1 LLYMPLLDLQ
11 QHLKQELL
19 NNPFLEMVEMEEE
32 EEEEDESP
40 EAEAATEEDKANDEI
55 DWEEILLDGFDA
67 GGRREEHEEREYYEP
82 VTVDTRDLS
91 DHLRDQITLLELS
104 PRQQLLAEEFI
115 GNVNEDGSLA
125 SPLNDIL
132 ISINETVSKVAE
144 EINPELEDLPLYTL
158 AEVEQMLGI
167 IQSLDPPGVG
177 SRDLRE
183 CLMLQLREAGLE
195 QSVPY
200 RLVRDC
206 FDELINHRWSEI
218 SKRFG
223 ISPADVQRAAD
234 EIKKLD
240 PKPGLMYSSASDNY
254 IIPDLIVEKIDG
266 RYHVFLNDANLPRL
280 KLSKAY
286 QEIARDKK
294 KFEGESKEFISNKLN
309 SANWM
314 IQAIEQRRQTMLKVM
329 NYIVDRQRDFFEK
342 GVQYLKPLT
351 LREVA
356 EVINMHES
364 TVSRVTNEKYVQT
377 PRGVLPLK
385 FFFSS
390 GLSTTA
396 GEDVSA
402 RGIKAQ
408 IEKLVSEEDPKHPLT
423 DQAIVNILKESVV
436 IDDGSED
443 DTWAVL
449 QQLARRYPFLKLAR
463 HRSRRGIADALRT
476 GYLHAS
482 GRVLVFYPADLQF
495 KPEDIPRLVAPIL
508 ADEADM
514 VTGFKQGKYEKA
526 FVSKIYNG
534 LSRMLFHVPV
544 KDLNSVKAY
553 RREIMDSLPVRPD
566 WHRYM
571 F

>member
-1 LLYMPLLDLQ
+1 MKAGLQQSTQLKQELKINPRLYQAMDLLYMPLLDLQ

-19 NNPFLEMVEMEEE
+19 NNPFLEMVEL
-32 EEEEDESP
+32 EEDEEDEETT
-40 EAEAATEEDKANDEI
+40 EAEAATTETEKETNDEI

-91 DHLRDQITLLELS
+91 DHLRDQIALLELS
-104 PRQQLLAEEFI
+104 PRQAFLAEEFI
-115 GNVNEDGSLA
+115 GNVNEDGYLA
-125 SPLNDIL
+125 CPLEEIR
-132 ISINETVSKVAE
+132 IQVNETIEKAAE
-144 EINPELEDLPLYTL
+144 AAEREDEDLPIYAMPELE
-158 AEVEQMLGI
+158 EMLTT

-177 SRDLRE
+177 ARDLRE

-195 QSVPY
+195 QSVPF

-223 ISPADVQRAAD
+223 ISPSDVQKAAD

-240 PKPGLMYSSASDNY
+240 PKPGLVYSDTSDNY
-254 IIPDLIVEKIDG
+254 IIPDLVVEKIDG
-266 RYHVFLNDANLPRL
+266 KYHVFLNDANLPRL

-329 NYIVDRQRDFFEK
+329 NYIVDRQRDFFER

-377 PRGVLPLK
+377 PRGVLALK
-385 FFFSS
+385 YFFSS

-423 DQAIVNILKESVV
+423 DQAIVNILKESGVQ
-436 IDDGSED
+436 I
-443 DTWAVL
+443 
-449 QQLARRYPFLKLAR
+449 ARRTVAKYRDQLGVLSAR
-463 HRSRRGIADALRT
+463 MRK
-476 GYLHAS
+476 
-482 GRVLVFYPADLQF
+482 RV
-495 KPEDIPRLVAPIL
+495 
-508 ADEADM
+508 
-514 VTGFKQGKYEKA
+514 
-526 FVSKIYNG
+526 
-534 LSRMLFHVPV
+534 
-544 KDLNSVKAY
+544 
-553 RREIMDSLPVRPD
+553 
-566 WHRYM
+566 
-571 F
+571 

>member
-1 LLYMPLLDLQ
+1 MRPGLGQHTQLKQELKINPRLYQAMDLLYMPLLDLQ

-19 NNPFLEMVEMEEE
+19 NNPFLDMIEP
-32 EEEEDESP
+32 EEEDEEEGETQQEEATQET
-40 EAEAATEEDKANDEI
+40 EAEKEEKGEI

-91 DHLRDQITLLELS
+91 DHLREQVSLLDLS
-104 PRQQLLAEEFI
+104 GRQMYLAEEFI
-115 GNVNEDGSLA
+115 GNINEDGYLA
-125 SPLNDIL
+125 CGLEKIVEGA
-132 ISINETVSKVAE
+132 NESVMKAAE
-144 EINPELEDLPLYTL
+144 AAERDTGDLPLYTMGE
-158 AEVEQMLGI
+158 AEEMLGI
-167 IQSLDPPGVG
+167 VQSLDPPGVG
-177 SRDLRE
+177 ARDLRE

-195 QSVPY
+195 HSVPY

-206 FDELINHRWSEI
+206 FDELIAHRWSEI

-223 ISPADVQRAAD
+223 ISPVDVQKAAD
-234 EIKKLD
+234 EIAKLD
-240 PKPGLMYSSASDNY
+240 PKPGLVYSDASDNY
-254 IIPDLIVEKIDG
+254 IIPDLIVDKIDG
-266 RYHVFLNDANLPRL
+266 KYHVFLNDANLPRL

-294 KFEGESKEFISNKLN
+294 KFDGENKEFISNKLN

-329 NYIVDRQRDFFEK
+329 NYIVERQREFFEK

-364 TVSRVTNEKYVQT
+364 TVSRVTNEKFVQT

-408 IEKLVSEEDPKHPLT
+408 IQKLVADEDPKHPLT
-423 DQAIVNILKESVV
+423 DQAIVNILKESGVQ
-436 IDDGSED
+436 I
-443 DTWAVL
+443 
-449 QQLARRYPFLKLAR
+449 ARRTVAKYRDQLGVLSAR
-463 HRSRRGIADALRT
+463 MRK
-476 GYLHAS
+476 
-482 GRVLVFYPADLQF
+482 RV
-495 KPEDIPRLVAPIL
+495 
-508 ADEADM
+508 
-514 VTGFKQGKYEKA
+514 
-526 FVSKIYNG
+526 
-534 LSRMLFHVPV
+534 
-544 KDLNSVKAY
+544 
-553 RREIMDSLPVRPD
+553 
-566 WHRYM
+566 
-571 F
+571 

>member
-1 LLYMPLLDLQ
+1 MKAGLSQSTQLKQELKINPRLYQAMDLLYMPLLDLQ

-19 NNPFLEMVEMEEE
+19 NNPFLDMVEPEEE
-32 EEEEDESP
+32 EEESDEETTETET
-40 EAEAATEEDKANDEI
+40 EAEPEEKSSSDAI

-91 DHLRDQITLLELS
+91 DHLLDQISLLELT
-104 PRQQLLAEEFI
+104 PRQAFLADEFI
-115 GNVNEDGSLA
+115 GNINEDGYLACSLEDL
-125 SPLNDIL
+125 LNAVND
-132 ISINETVSKVAE
+132 TVVKAAE
-144 EINPELEDLPLYTL
+144 ELERDTDDLPLYTR
-158 AEVEQMLGI
+158 VEIDEMLST

-177 SRDLRE
+177 ARDLRE
-183 CLMLQLREAGLE
+183 CLMLQLKEAGLE

-206 FDELINHRWSEI
+206 FEELINHRWSEI

-223 ISPADVQRAAD
+223 ISPTDVQKAAD

-240 PKPGLMYSSASDNY
+240 PKPGLVYSDASDNY
-254 IIPDLIVEKIDG
+254 IIPDLIVDKIDG
-266 RYHVFLNDANLPRL
+266 KYHVFLNDANLPRL
-280 KLSKAY
+280 KLSRAY

-294 KFEGESKEFISNKLN
+294 KFEGENKEFISSKLN

-342 GVQYLKPLT
+342 GVQHLKPLT

-356 EVINMHES
+356 EVISMHES
-364 TVSRVTNEKYVQT
+364 TVSRVTNEKFVQT

-408 IEKLVSEEDPKHPLT
+408 IEKLVADEDPKHPLT
-423 DQAIVNILKESVV
+423 DQAIVNILKESGVQ
-436 IDDGSED
+436 I
-443 DTWAVL
+443 
-449 QQLARRYPFLKLAR
+449 ARRTVAKYRDQLGVLSAR
-463 HRSRRGIADALRT
+463 MRK
-476 GYLHAS
+476 
-482 GRVLVFYPADLQF
+482 RV
-495 KPEDIPRLVAPIL
+495 
-508 ADEADM
+508 
-514 VTGFKQGKYEKA
+514 
-526 FVSKIYNG
+526 
-534 LSRMLFHVPV
+534 
-544 KDLNSVKAY
+544 
-553 RREIMDSLPVRPD
+553 
-566 WHRYM
+566 
-571 F
+571 

>member
-1 LLYMPLLDLQ
+1 MRQGLSQHTQLKQELKINPRLYQAMDLLYMPLLDLQ

-19 NNPFLEMVEMEEE
+19 NNPFLDMVEPED
-32 EEEEDESP
+32 EEEDEGEVPEETANP
-40 EAEAATEEDKANDEI
+40 EAEPEKDEKGEI

-82 VTVDTRDLS
+82 VTVDSRDLS
-91 DHLRDQITLLELS
+91 DHLRDQVSLLDLN
-104 PRQQLLAEEFI
+104 PRQMYLADEFI
-115 GNVNEDGSLA
+115 GNINEDGYLA
-125 SPLNDIL
+125 CGLDKIL
-132 ISINETVSKVAE
+132 EGVNESVQKAAE
-144 EINPELEDLPLYTL
+144 EAERDLAEVPLYTMPE
-158 AEVEQMLGI
+158 AEDMLGV

-177 SRDLRE
+177 ARDLRE

-195 QSVPY
+195 HSVPF

-206 FDELINHRWSEI
+206 FDELIAHRWSEI

-223 ISPADVQRAAD
+223 ISPVDVQKAAD
-234 EIKKLD
+234 EIAKLD
-240 PKPGLMYSSASDNY
+240 PKPGLVYSDASDNY
-254 IIPDLIVEKIDG
+254 IIPDLIVDKIDG
-266 RYHVFLNDANLPRL
+266 KYHVFLNDANLPRL

-294 KFEGESKEFISNKLN
+294 KFDGENKEFISNKLN

-329 NYIVDRQRDFFEK
+329 NYIVERQREFFEK
-342 GVQYLKPLT
+342 GVQFLKPLT

-364 TVSRVTNEKYVQT
+364 TVSRVTNEKFVQT

-408 IEKLVSEEDPKHPLT
+408 IQKLVSEENPKHPLT
-423 DQAIVNILKESVV
+423 DQAIVNILKESGVQ
-436 IDDGSED
+436 I
-443 DTWAVL
+443 
-449 QQLARRYPFLKLAR
+449 ARRTVAKYRDQLGVLSAR
-463 HRSRRGIADALRT
+463 MRK
-476 GYLHAS
+476 
-482 GRVLVFYPADLQF
+482 RV
-495 KPEDIPRLVAPIL
+495 
-508 ADEADM
+508 
-514 VTGFKQGKYEKA
+514 
-526 FVSKIYNG
+526 
-534 LSRMLFHVPV
+534 
-544 KDLNSVKAY
+544 
-553 RREIMDSLPVRPD
+553 
-566 WHRYM
+566 
-571 F
+571 

>member
-1 LLYMPLLDLQ
+1 MRQGLSQNTQLKQELKINPRLYQAMDLLYMPLLDLQ

-19 NNPFLEMVEMEEE
+19 NNPFLDMVEP
-32 EEEEDESP
+32 EEDEEDEGEAQEESTNP
-40 EAEAATEEDKANDEI
+40 EAEPEKDEKGEI

-82 VTVDTRDLS
+82 VTVDSRDLS
-91 DHLRDQITLLELS
+91 DHLRDQVSLLDLT
-104 PRQQLLAEEFI
+104 PRQMYLADEFI
-115 GNVNEDGSLA
+115 GNINEDGYLA
-125 SPLNDIL
+125 CGLDKIL
-132 ISINETVSKVAE
+132 EGVNESIQKVAE
-144 EINPELEDLPLYTL
+144 DSERDLGDVQLYTMSE
-158 AEVEQMLGI
+158 AEDMLGV

-177 SRDLRE
+177 ARDLRE

-195 QSVPY
+195 HSVPF

-206 FDELINHRWSEI
+206 FDELIAHRWSEI

-223 ISPADVQRAAD
+223 ISPVDVQKAAD
-234 EIKKLD
+234 EIAKLD
-240 PKPGLMYSSASDNY
+240 PKPGLVYSDASDNY
-254 IIPDLIVEKIDG
+254 IIPDLIVDKIDG
-266 RYHVFLNDANLPRL
+266 KYHVFLNDANLPRL

-294 KFEGESKEFISNKLN
+294 KFDGENKEFISNKLN

-329 NYIVDRQRDFFEK
+329 NYIVERQREFFEK
-342 GVQYLKPLT
+342 GVQFLKPLT

-364 TVSRVTNEKYVQT
+364 TVSRVTNEKFVQT

-408 IEKLVSEEDPKHPLT
+408 IQKLVSEENPKHPLT
-423 DQAIVNILKESVV
+423 DQAIVNILKESGVQ
-436 IDDGSED
+436 I
-443 DTWAVL
+443 
-449 QQLARRYPFLKLAR
+449 ARRTVAKYRDQLGVLSAR
-463 HRSRRGIADALRT
+463 MRK
-476 GYLHAS
+476 
-482 GRVLVFYPADLQF
+482 RV
-495 KPEDIPRLVAPIL
+495 
-508 ADEADM
+508 
-514 VTGFKQGKYEKA
+514 
-526 FVSKIYNG
+526 
-534 LSRMLFHVPV
+534 
-544 KDLNSVKAY
+544 
-553 RREIMDSLPVRPD
+553 
-566 WHRYM
+566 
-571 F
+571 